1 MRIFIVYFFI
11 FSLAFGGLFFLIHQA
26 DSPES
31 LVIGQWSEVAWE
43 YEKTDKPL
51 KDSLSKGYITEYVKF
66 MTGQD
71 LIIHEAESWEFMPDG
86 TLRLR
91 GENLDKT
98 VRWRIKGR
106 GHLLLLKYND
116 NEEEHYNITELSKD
130 KLVLNFESDAQA
142 RGIAKLTFSKN

>member
-11 FSLAFGGLFFLIHQA
+11 FSVAFSGLFYLVFQSE
-26 DSPES
+26 SPEA
-31 LVIGQWSEVAWE
+31 LVVGKWSEIAWE
-43 YEKTDKPL
+43 YEKADKPI

-66 MTGQD
+66 MTGQS
-71 LIIHEAESWEFMPDG
+71 LIIHEAESWEFLPNG
-86 TLRLR
+86 KLRLK
-91 GENLDKT
+91 GENLDKE
-98 VRWRIKGR
+98 VNWRIKGR

-116 NEEEHYNITELSKD
+116 NEEEHYNITELTKD